1 MDLFKTTVLIIIAIS
16 FIFIVYS
23 LVSNLWFF
31 KKEDKISGSKD
42 TVIFQILK
50 LAYNCYQKNL
60 NIKRSVICEKIQ
72 VFPNENI
79 SADEIFSRL
88 DERKINRDN
97 FFVEDLYVGSKVIIK
112 YDNGNI
118 FIEGEKYESI
128 SS

>member
-118 FIEGEKYESI
+118 FIEEEKYESI